1 MGEGE
6 NCPLPARSVVRPG
19 GAREQAGSSWAFG
32 LTWAGDERRGAVSD
46 LQNRRVLRIILVV
59 CARDGRERSSA
70 RRLGGGNH
78 LGGNDIATQ
87 QTHAST
93 SRRESSGR
101 NRGSNPLRKDSLT
114 TDGASGGSALDSR
127 TDGQSASTDC
137 GSQLVEPPSPP
148 SLASL
153 GDKAH
158 VEGGPQVIVAEAFRK
173 T

>member
-32 LTWAGDERRGAVSD
+32 LTRADDGPRGAVSD
-46 LQNRRVLRIILVV
+46 LQNRRVLRIILV
-59 CARDGRERSSA
+59 CARDGREGSSA
-70 RRLGGGNH
+70 RRLGGGNQ
-78 LGGNDIATQ
+78 LEGNDIATR

-93 SRRESSGR
+93 SRREPSGR
-101 NRGSNPLRKDSLT
+101 NRGSNPLRKDSLA
-114 TDGASGGSALDSR
+114 TDGASGSALDSR
-127 TDGQSASTDC
+127 TDGRTECINRLRKSVSRAT
-137 GSQLVEPPSPP
+137 LAP

-153 GDKAH
+153 DDKAH
-158 VEGGPQVIVAEAFRK
+158 VEGGPRVIVAEVLRK